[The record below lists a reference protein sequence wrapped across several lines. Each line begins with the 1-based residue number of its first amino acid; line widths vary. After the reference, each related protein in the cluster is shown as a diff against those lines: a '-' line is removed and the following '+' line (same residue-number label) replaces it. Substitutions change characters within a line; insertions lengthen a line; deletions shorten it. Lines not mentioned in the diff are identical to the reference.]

1 MVCKYCGAA
10 NPDGAKF
17 CHKCG
22 SALTDAEEP
31 PKTEEPPKAEEPPKT
46 GEAPSQQGDLSPV
59 TAHTDPVCPF
69 CGSENCQP
77 MTRNITKIKN
87 SGYSATS
94 GCCGLCLLGPFGL
107 LCGLCGTGSKV
118 DIKNETVWVCQKCGK
133 QHLSQ
138 TDAREKAKVTA
149 LSGMM
154 TVLLVALLLSAWYHN
169 GSISWIFPLAWA
181 FSPIV
186 GWLLVETGLDDELGY
201 PFEEILP
208 PGTSTMKYIGLA
220 EVAVIAVLLFGGQIL
235 LSFLAG

>member
-1 MVCKYCGAA
+1 MVCKHCGVA

-22 SALTDAEEP
+22 SSLMDTKEP
-31 PKTEEPPKAEEPPKT
+31 PKTEEPPKVE
-46 GEAPSQQGDLSPV
+46 EAPSQQGDLAPA

-77 MTRNITKIKN
+77 MMRNITKIKN

-107 LCGLCGTGSKV
+107 LCGLCGTGSKI
-118 DIKNETVWVCQKCGK
+118 DIKNETVWTCQKCGK

-138 TDAREKAKVTA
+138 TDTLEKAKVSA

-154 TVLLVALLLSAWYHN
+154 TVLLVALLLSAGFHS
-169 GSISWIFPLAWA
+169 GSVHWILPLAWA
-181 FSPIV
+181 VSPIV
-186 GWLLVETGLDDELGY
+186 GWALVEIKLDEELGY
-201 PFEEILP
+201 SFEEILP
-208 PGTSTMKYIGLA
+208 LGVSVLKYLGIA
-220 EVAVIAVLLFGGQIL
+220 EVFVIVTLLFGGPIL
-235 LSFLAG
+235 LNFLAEL